1 MSDSWSDIEVELIV
15 ADYFSMLE
23 KELGGNQINKTEHRK
38 KILPLLKGRSEGSIE
53 FKHQNISAV
62 LVELRQPFIR
72 GYKPRFNYQKI
83 LVEKVVNY
91 LQSNLSFEKN
101 FEHFAEVAPLEKK
114 TIIFENFIG
123 EAPEKQQ
130 IAAEKELTYRR
141 PMKINYLEREQN
153 NRNLGMMGEEIV
165 INYEKW
171 RLIKLGKEKLS
182 EQIEWVS
189 KDQGDGLGFDILS
202 KNENGTDRYIE
213 VKTTKLTKD
222 TPIFLS
228 KNELDFS
235 QEKSENFHL
244 YRLFNFSEDPK
255 MFTKQGSFDSFCRV
269 EPIQF
274 RGLF

>member
-23 KELGGNQINKTEHRK
+23 KELGGIQINKTEHRK
-38 KILPLLKGRSEGSIE
+38 QILPLLKDRSEGSIE

-62 LVELRQPFIR
+62 LVELRQPFIK

-83 LVEKVVNY
+83 LAEKVVNY

-101 FEHFAEVAPLEKK
+101 FELFAEVVPSEKK
-114 TIIFENFIG
+114 NIIFDNFLG
-123 EAPEKQQ
+123 DAPEKQQ
-130 IAAEKELTYRR
+130 IASEKELTYRR
-141 PMKINYLEREQN
+141 PIKINYLEREQN

-202 KNENGTDRYIE
+202 KNADGTDRYIE
-213 VKTTKLTKD
+213 VKTTKFTKE

-255 MFTKQGSFDSFCRV
+255 MFTKQGSFDSFCRI
-269 EPIQF
+269 EAIQF
-274 RGLF
+274 RGMF